1 MPFRRRFAHAYAQLR
16 RDASMVVGPWLGRRP
31 VPFTT
36 RASAPRPHATSDET
50 ASRHAALLAPRTVR
64 IAEVIRETADAVT
77 VVFEDPNGQPISF
90 VPGQFF
96 TLLLPVGGEILR
108 RAYSASSDVRDPS
121 RVGVTVKRVAGG
133 VVSNHVNDRLR
144 AGDTLQVLGPSG
156 NFVVPAGEGSD
167 RHLVL
172 LAGGSGITPMMAIAR
187 HLLEAEPRTRLT
199 LVYGNRGEAD
209 VIFRAALEALVVRH
223 GDRFHVRHV
232 LSAPPAGWTGGS
244 GLLEEAVVAS
254 ELEACRAHD
263 AALFLICGPEPMMAA
278 SRAALRARGVPDAKI
293 LEERFNMPHL
303 RARPAT
309 VVETT
314 QLLTIRAGS
323 AGRREV
329 YVAPGETMLE
339 AGLSAGV
346 SMDYSC
352 AMGGCAACKVRLCD
366 GEVEMEEPNCLTVE
380 ERAQGYVLACVGRVR
395 TPVTIALAGDPSFA
409 PKAEAAE

>member
-1 MPFRRRFAHAYAQLR
+1 MPIRRRLAHAYAQLR

-31 VPFTT
+31 APFTT
-36 RASAPRPHATSDET
+36 RANAPRPHATSDET
-50 ASRHAALLAPRTVR
+50 AARHAALLAPRTVR
-64 IAEVIRETADAVT
+64 IADVIRETADAVT
-77 VVFEDPNGQPISF
+77 VVFEDPTGAPIPF
-90 VPGQFF
+90 TAGQFF

-121 RVGVTVKRVAGG
+121 RVGVTVKRVVGG
-133 VVSNHVNDRLR
+133 VVSNHVNEKLR
-144 AGDTLQVLGPSG
+144 VGETMQVLGPSG
-156 NFVVPAGEGSD
+156 SFVVPAAEGSD

-187 HLLEAEPRTRLT
+187 HVLEAEPGTRLT

-209 VIFRAALEALVVRH
+209 VIFRAALDALAARH
-223 GDRFHVRHV
+223 SGRFTVRHV
-232 LSAPPAGWTGGS
+232 LSAPPAGWTGGR
-244 GLLEEAVVAS
+244 GLLEESVVAS
-254 ELEACRAHD
+254 ELDVCGAHD
-263 AALFLICGPEPMMAA
+263 AALFLICGPEPMMTAT
-278 SRAALRARGVPDAKI
+278 RAALRARGVPDAKI

-303 RARPAT
+303 RARPAAT
-309 VVETT
+309 AEST

-339 AGLSAGV
+339 AGLAAGV
-346 SMDYSC
+346 RMDYSC

-366 GEVEMEEPNCLTVE
+366 GEVEMEEPNCLTAE

-395 TPVTIALAGDPSFA
+395 TPVTIALASDPSFA